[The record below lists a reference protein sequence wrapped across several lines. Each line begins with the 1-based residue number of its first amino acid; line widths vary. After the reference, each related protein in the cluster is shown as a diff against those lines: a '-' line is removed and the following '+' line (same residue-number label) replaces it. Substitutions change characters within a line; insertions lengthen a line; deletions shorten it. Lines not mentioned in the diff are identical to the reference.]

1 LEAVTPNRDMP
12 QLPYLTAGLPGIGG
26 RIKEH
31 VTDFRVEELPLY
43 EPCGEGTHVYF
54 RVTKAGIPTPEA
66 VNRLAR
72 YLNVPPHEI
81 GVAGLKDARSVSS
94 QMMSLEHVDPGALA
108 SFRDPAMSVA
118 VLGRHGNKLRPG
130 HLRANRFAIA
140 IRGVSAE
147 QLPAAEA
154 VLEVLVR
161 RGVPNYFGEQR
172 FGARNDTAA
181 LGECMVRNDL
191 DEFLAIFLGRP
202 QSDDP
207 PDCRAARDA
216 FDTGQ
221 YARALKRWPWQ
232 YQNERKALSVY
243 RKRERAGAAMVAIDK
258 RMKRLYVSAFQS
270 RIFNEVVIRRI
281 DTLDRVLAGDLAE
294 KADNGAIFTVEDPA
308 AEQPRADRFE
318 ISPTGLVVGY
328 RSNLA
333 GGQPGLI
340 EAEVLE
346 RHRITPEDF
355 KNVGSLRP
363 KGTRRALRFAMGSPE
378 LSAGADERG
387 PYIQL
392 TFTAASGCYATVALR
407 EIMKPQPV
415 GGGGRDDC

>member
-1 LEAVTPNRDMP
+1 LEAVTANRDMP
-12 QLPYLTAGLPGIGG
+12 QLPYLTACLPGIGG

-31 VTDFRVEELPLY
+31 ITDFRVEELPLY

-72 YLNVPPHEI
+72 YLNVPPHDI

-94 QMMSLEHVDPGALA
+94 QMMSLEHVSPSAIA
-108 SFRDPAMSVA
+108 SFRDPAMSVE

-130 HLRANRFAIA
+130 HLKANRFAIA

-154 VLEVLVR
+154 VLEVLTR
-161 RGVPNYFGEQR
+161 RGVPNYFGQQR
-172 FGARNDTAA
+172 FGARCDTAA

-191 DEFLAIFLGRP
+191 DEFIAIFLGRP
-202 QSDDP
+202 RPDDP

-216 FDTGQ
+216 FDIGQ

-243 RKRERAGAAMVAIDK
+243 RKRRRAGAAMVLIDK

-270 RIFNEVVIRRI
+270 LIFNEIVIRRI
-281 DTLDRVLAGDLAE
+281 DSLDRVLAGDLAE
-294 KADNGAIFTVEDPA
+294 KADNGAIFTVEDPV
-308 AEQPRADRFE
+308 AEQPRAERFE

-340 EAEVLE
+340 EAEALQ
-346 RHRITPEDF
+346 RHRIAPDDF
-355 KNVGSLRP
+355 KNVGALRP
-363 KGTRRALRFAMGSPE
+363 KGTRRALRFALGCPE
-378 LSAGADERG
+378 LSAGTDDRG

-392 TFTAASGCYATVALR
+392 AFSAASGCYATVALR
-407 EIMKPQPV
+407 EIMKN
-415 GGGGRDDC
+415 

>member
-12 QLPYLTAGLPGIGG
+12 QLPYLTACLPGIGG

-31 VTDFRVEELPLY
+31 ITDFRVEELPLY

-72 YLNVPPHEI
+72 YLNVPPHDI
-81 GVAGLKDARSVSS
+81 GVAGLKDARAVSS
-94 QMMSLEHVDPGALA
+94 QMMSLEHIAPAAIA
-108 SFRDPAMSVA
+108 SFRDPAMSVE
-118 VLGRHGNKLRPG
+118 VLGLHGNKLRPG
-130 HLRANRFAIA
+130 HLRANRFNIR

-154 VLEVLVR
+154 VLEVLTR

-172 FGARNDTAA
+172 FGARSDTAA

-191 DEFLAIFLGRP
+191 EEFMAIFLGRP
-202 QSDDP
+202 RPDDP

-243 RKRERAGAAMVAIDK
+243 RKRRRAGAAMVPIDK

-270 RIFNEVVIRRI
+270 LIFNEIVVRRI
-281 DTLDRVLAGDLAE
+281 DSLDQVLAGDMAE
-294 KADNGAIFTVEDPA
+294 KADNGAIFTVEDPV
-308 AEQPRADRFE
+308 AEQPRAERFE

-340 EAEVLE
+340 EAEALQ
-346 RHRITPEDF
+346 RHRIAPDDF

-363 KGTRRALRFAMGSPE
+363 KGTRRALRLALGAPE
-378 LSAGADERG
+378 LSAGTDDRG
-387 PYIQL
+387 PYMQL
-392 TFTAASGCYATVALR
+392 AFSAASGCYATVALR
-407 EIMKPQPV
+407 EIMKA
-415 GGGGRDDC
+415 